1 VTRRQAGSCGV
12 RFPAGARNFH
22 FSKAPTPALR
32 LTQPPTKSVPV
43 DCFHGVKWPGRE
55 ADHTSRLRMSV
66 PVPLLPLHVFK
77 QGQQGQL
84 QLFTYFLLTIIVPFS
99 WYSPIQ
105 LIQSHSADTVPF
117 SWQSPIQLIQSHSA
131 DTVPFSWYSPIQ
143 LIQSHSDDTV
153 PFSWYSPI
161 QLIQSHSADTV
172 PFSWYSPI
180 QLIQSHSA
188 DRVPFSWYS
197 PIQLIQSHS
206 DDTVPLPTYRSSKL
220 TGRQADNTW
229 SWR

>member
-1 VTRRQAGSCGV
+1 MTRRQAGSCGV

-131 DTVPFSWYSPIQ
+131 DTVPFRWYSPITNLQ
-143 LIQSHSDDTV
+143 KFETYGETGGQYVVVTLEHSFPYKSWKPGAMPHKKV
-153 PFSWYSPI
+153 PE
-161 QLIQSHSADTV
+161 
-172 PFSWYSPI
+172 
-180 QLIQSHSA
+180 
-188 DRVPFSWYS
+188 
-197 PIQLIQSHS
+197 
-206 DDTVPLPTYRSSKL
+206 
-220 TGRQADNTW
+220 
-229 SWR
+229 